1 MREIRERPSRNMYK
15 GHMDKAEGGMFR
27 GGRWGLVGQRG
38 VAGGKWIQLYFKTI
52 QKKRKKLKK
61 ENGRD
66 NLSSSNTKRFF

>member
-1 MREIRERPSRNMYK
+1 MREIRETPSRNMYK

-52 QKKRKKLKK
+52 
-61 ENGRD
+61 
-66 NLSSSNTKRFF
+66 